1 MIQVNLKTVYRST
14 IVVADILLIETKEKK
29 MRKKNNST
37 EKR

>member
-14 IVVADILLIETKEKK
+14 IVADFLLIETKEKK